1 MIISSTKIRRLIR
14 RIIKEQV
21 GSAYFGNEFL
31 KFKER
36 VADGEPPI
44 SVAEDMLVRIGEGST
59 RVVFGFRDNPTA
71 VLKVVN
77 WVPEIG
83 VDPRTG
89 FEEQQMVDSNK
100 WEADLT
106 MQQKYSDVFP
116 KTFEVADNYSWIL
129 SEKVQGFRNFEEMK
143 KVIGLEDEEF
153 DNNGWVRKIQF
164 QALIELAIDYFQKPD
179 SAARSMLSESEM
191 MDLDRTVRIPQ
202 NSDEAAAFRQV
213 SPMTR
218 RLEKLLSIRQ
228 NNKIFAAMGDLE
240 IPPREFLPKNLGVS
254 EITGKLVLLDASLWK
269 PYKPVRPT

>member
-116 KTFEVADNYSWIL
+116 KTFEVADDYSWIL
-129 SEKVQGFRNFEEMK
+129 SEKVQGLRNFEELK
-143 KVIGLEDEEF
+143 KVVGLEGEEF
-153 DNNGWVRKIQF
+153 DNNGWIRKIQF
-164 QALIELAIDYFQKPD
+164 QVLIELAIDYFQKPD
-179 SAARSMLSESEM
+179 SAARSMLSES
-191 MDLDRTVRIPQ
+191 DLDRTVRIPQ
-202 NSDEAAAFRQV
+202 NPDETSAFRQV
-213 SPMTR
+213 SPKIR